1 MQIELLD
8 ITSQYLQN
16 ATRQREQAYFD
27 TYPALF
33 RHYYQY
39 WAIPGDLVHLTEHA
53 VQEKV
58 ALIKSR
64 LPFLEQEFTRKGF
77 TDIVR
82 VVLFVGA
89 NTTNGHAF
97 WDGDSQAF
105 VVWLP
110 VEAYATPLQV
120 DVFVTHEMIHAL
132 HYTRNPDFYFQDKK
146 TKYMMGRQ
154 IITEGIATWGT
165 QFITG
170 KDDVTVL
177 WSDYVLPSFAMQ
189 WYRRCR
195 AQSQEMARRILDE
208 WNESREE
215 NEWFSLWDE
224 NDVTR
229 YRGGYYV
236 GLEVIRKAC
245 EEQAIDLHTLLALEK
260 REVEIMVL
268 RVLREMATGGS

>member
-8 ITSQYLQN
+8 LTPQYLQN
-16 ATRQREQAYFD
+16 VTRQREQAYFEA
-27 TYPALF
+27 YPELF

-39 WAIPGDLVHLTEHA
+39 WAVPGDLVRLTEHA
-53 VQEKV
+53 VREKV
-58 ALIKSR
+58 ALIRSR

-77 TDIVR
+77 GDIVL

-97 WDGDSQAF
+97 WDQNRQAF

-110 VEAYATPLQV
+110 VEAYGTSLQV

-132 HYTRNPDFYFQDKK
+132 HYTRNRGFYFQDKK
-146 TKYMMGRQ
+146 AMCLVGRQ

-170 KDDVTVL
+170 KGDVTVL
-177 WSDYVLPSFAMQ
+177 WADYVLPSFAVQ

-195 AQSQEMARRILDE
+195 VQSQEMAQRILDE
-208 WNESREE
+208 WNESRDE

-236 GLEVIRKAC
+236 GLEVIKRVC
-245 EEQAIDLHTLLALEK
+245 EEQALDLHSLLALEK
-260 REVEIMVL
+260 QEVETMVL
-268 RVLREMATGGS
+268 RALKEMALGKP